1 MLGELCVWF
10 VQRFRFRMMTC
21 RFGSLPELADPTLYR
36 AASPCCSRRMLADC
50 ADRDTFRSPLRTL
63 SIACSVSS
71 SASTTLASSSIVSD

>member
-1 MLGELCVWF
+1 MCWR

-36 AASPCCSRRMLADC
+36 AASPCCRRRMFADC
-50 ADRDTFRSPLRTL
+50 ADRDTLRSPLSTL

-71 SASTTLASSSIVSD
+71 SASTTLASSSIVAD